1 MRPGEIVKERF
12 LQIHP
17 DDEVLVAL
25 ENLVSGERIAWK
37 GNCIA
42 LPEDI
47 PAKHKLA
54 SRDFKT
60 GEAIHMYGVVVGV
73 ATREIARG
81 GLLSTRN
88 VRHAATD
95 FGLVRQRKA
104 WTPPGVSRF
113 ADLTFDGFQRRG
125 GRVGTANHWI
135 VVPLVFCEN
144 RNLLAIKEAMV
155 KELGYDK
162 TESYRL
168 HVRRLMDRH
177 KAGASRDHLLS
188 LQLDPASNAQQPD
201 RLFPNV
207 DGIKFLLHE
216 GGCGCTRQDSDEL
229 CGLLAGYIVH
239 PNVAGAT
246 VLSLGCQN
254 AQVNILRREIARRD
268 AHFDKPLLIFEQQWF
283 PSEKEMMRQA
293 INQTF
298 AGLIEADK
306 CRRKPAPASKLVI
319 GVKCGGSDG
328 FSGISA
334 NPAIGH
340 CSDLVVALGGAV
352 ILSEFPELCGVEQD
366 LIDRCVDDRL
376 AAGFIHLQ
384 KAYENRAKAVG
395 SSLDMNPSPGNIRD
409 GLITDAMKSAG
420 AARKAGT
427 SPVTD
432 VLDYPDWVT
441 QCGLNLLCTPGGD
454 VESTTAMA
462 GAGANLILFST
473 GLGTPTGNA
482 VAPVIKISSNTDLYR
497 RMPDLIDVD
506 AGGIVTGDET
516 IPAVGERLLEACIA
530 VASGRMTT
538 KAMDLGQDDFIPWKR
553 GMSL

>member
-1 MRPGEIVKERF
+1 MKERY
-12 LQIHP
+12 LRIHP
-17 DDEVLVAL
+17 DDQVLVAL
-25 ENLVSGERIAWK
+25 ENLASGERIEWN
-37 GNCIA
+37 GEVIV

-54 SRDFKT
+54 IRDFKI
-60 GEAIHMYGVVVGV
+60 GEAVCMYGVVVGE
-73 ATREIARG
+73 ATEVIPKGSR
-81 GLLSTRN
+81 LSTKN
-88 VRHAATD
+88 LKHAATD
-95 FGLVRQRKA
+95 FGSVRQRKA
-104 WTPPGVSRF
+104 WTPPDANKF
-113 ADLTFDGFQRRG
+113 ADLTFDGFHRAS
-125 GRVGTANHWI
+125 GRVGTANHWV

-144 RNLLAIKEAMV
+144 RNLLAIKEAMAR
-155 KELGYDK
+155 ELGYDK
-162 TESYRL
+162 MESYRL
-168 HVRRLMDRH
+168 HVRKLADSYRT
-177 KAGASRDHLLS
+177 GAARDGLLS
-188 LQLDPASNAQQPD
+188 LTLEPASHAHQPD

-254 AQVNILRREIARRD
+254 AQVEILRREIVRRD
-268 AHFDKPLLIFEQQWF
+268 RHFDKPLLIFEQQKF

-298 AGLIEADK
+298 VGLIEADK
-306 CRRKPAPASKLVI
+306 CRRRPAPLSKLVI
-319 GVKCGGSDG
+319 GVECGGSDG

-340 CSDLVVALGGAV
+340 CSDLLVALGGAA

-376 AAGFIHLQ
+376 AARFIHLQ
-384 KAYENRAKAVG
+384 RAYENRAKAVG
-395 SSLDMNPSPGNIRD
+395 AGFDMNPSPGNIRD
-409 GLITDAMKSAG
+409 GLITDAMKSVG
-420 AARKAGT
+420 AARKGGT
-427 SPVTD
+427 SPVTG
-432 VLDYPDWVT
+432 VLDYPEWVT
-441 QCGLNLLCTPGGD
+441 QSGLNLLCTPGGD
-454 VESTTAMA
+454 VESTTALA

-482 VAPVIKISSNTDLYR
+482 IAPVIKISSNTDLYR
-497 RMPDLIDVD
+497 RLPDLIDVD

-516 IPAVGERLLEACIA
+516 IPAAGERLLEACIA

-538 KAMDLGQDDFIPWKR
+538 RAMDLGQDDFIPWKR
-553 GMSL
+553 GASL

>member
-1 MRPGEIVKERF
+1 
-12 LQIHP
+12 
-17 DDEVLVAL
+17 
-25 ENLVSGERIAWK
+25 
-37 GNCIA
+37 
-42 LPEDI
+42 
-47 PAKHKLA
+47 
-54 SRDFKT
+54 
-60 GEAIHMYGVVVGV
+60 
-73 ATREIARG
+73 
-81 GLLSTRN
+81 
-88 VRHAATD
+88 
-95 FGLVRQRKA
+95 
-104 WTPPGVSRF
+104 
-113 ADLTFDGFQRRG
+113 
-125 GRVGTANHWI
+125 VGTANHWI

-155 KELGYDK
+155 RELGYDK
-162 TESYRL
+162 MESYRL
-168 HVRRLMDRH
+168 HVRRLVDSY
-177 KAGASRDHLLS
+177 KTGAARDGLLS
-188 LQLDPASNAQQPD
+188 LTLEPASHAHQPD

-254 AQVNILRREIARRD
+254 AQVEILRREIARRD
-268 AHFDKPLLIFEQQWF
+268 PHFDKPLLIFEQQKF
-283 PSEKEMMRQA
+283 PSEKEMIRQA

-298 AGLIEADK
+298 VGLIEADK
-306 CRRKPAPASKLVI
+306 CRRKPAPLNKLVI
-319 GVKCGGSDG
+319 GVECGGSDG

-340 CSDLVVALGGAV
+340 CSDLVVALGGAA

-376 AAGFIHLQ
+376 AARFIHLQ
-384 KAYENRAKAVG
+384 RAYENRAKAVG
-395 SSLDMNPSPGNIRD
+395 SGFDMNPSPGNIRD

-420 AARKAGT
+420 AARKGGT
-427 SPVTD
+427 SPVTG
-432 VLDYPDWVT
+432 VLDYPEWVT
-441 QCGLNLLCTPGGD
+441 QSGLNLLCTPGGD
-454 VESTTAMA
+454 VESTTALA

-497 RMPDLIDVD
+497 RLPDLIDVD

-516 IPAVGERLLEACIA
+516 IPAAGERLLEACIA

-538 KAMDLGQDDFIPWKR
+538 RAMDLGQDDFIPWKR
-553 GMSL
+553 GTSL